1 MATWLRVRGWAVE
14 RAGQL
19 VERKR
24 LVASVLLSAFLL
36 LGCPPTTQQITVTNN
51 GNSLSVNG
59 AGFSNIQSCAQL
71 ALLGLPPPQASVS
84 MGWPS
89 CSGGGFSNFNG
100 RFAAITAP
108 GSTQRCQF
116 TGQQDAVVTATD
128 QTNSQIATAKTS
140 IEWGPNCALVCGKA
154 FEPACP
160 AGCLEGQPLTNG
172 ICCGPKIGVFGGT
185 IPCGEHCCRNGLE
198 SCSIASG
205 VPHCENI

>member
-24 LVASVLLSAFLL
+24 LVASVVLSALLL

-51 GNSLSVNG
+51 GSSLSVNG
-59 AGFSNIQSCAQL
+59 TGFANIPNCAQL
-71 ALLGLPPPQASVS
+71 ALVGLPPPQAAVS
-84 MGWPS
+84 MGFAT
-89 CSGGGFSNFNG
+89 CSGGGFSNFNW

-108 GSTQRCQF
+108 GSTQQCQF

-140 IEWGPNCALVCGKA
+140 IIWGPNCALICGKA

-160 AGCLEGQPLTNG
+160 AGCLEGEPLING
-172 ICCGPKIGVFGGT
+172 ICCGPRIGLIGGT
-185 IPCGEHCCRNGLE
+185 IPCGEHCCTNGTQ
-198 SCSIASG
+198 SCSIAGG
-205 VPHCENI
+205 VPHCETI